1 MTTKEK
7 LHRLVD
13 HLPESEVPAAERYL
27 EYLSVARQDP
37 FFRALMN
44 APLADEPETEE
55 ERAAVAEARAALE
68 RGEAISDQ
76 ELRRDLGRGLWRA

>member
-1 MTTKEK
+1 MTTKEQ

-13 HLPESEVPAAERYL
+13 HLPESEVPAAERYR

-37 FFRALMN
+37 FLQALMN
-44 APLADEPETEE
+44 APVDDEPETEE

-68 RGEAISDQ
+68 RGQVISD
-76 ELRRDLGRGLWRA
+76 EDLRRDLGL